1 MGEEPS
7 SGYIDTVET
16 VRSKSMWETI
26 EFTPE
31 DKIAVIAPHPDDECL
46 GASAA
51 LLLAPD
57 RTDIYVM
64 TDGSH
69 GDPDKSIEEEAVIR
83 KKQFEAEM
91 AHVRPHAWEWLGY
104 EDTKLIEHQNAA
116 DQIDFTQ
123 YTKIFLPWI
132 ESFHPDHRAA
142 VKICRTAIRK
152 QKAEA
157 ECFSYELNAPFHRP
171 THYVD
176 ITKIEKEKRRLAG
189 FHQDQIKQVD
199 IVLSLNEFRGA
210 QLFRHEDVKF
220 AECYIKIDSYDFSES
235 PDLLLKLYEIN
246 DDPKIMER
254 IAENGIKIK
263 RVMPMNTTKVYD
275 FIRDNFAPTWA
286 DECMPS
292 IINGDCYVAV
302 KDRELLGFFAIDT
315 PAKGFTGPVG
325 VLPSARRMGI
335 SRALGLVGIKAM
347 RNKGYKYAV
356 SGRVHPWF
364 VNVEESLVGLMPI
377 PGCAGSYNDML

>member
-1 MGEEPS
+1 
-7 SGYIDTVET
+7 
-16 VRSKSMWETI
+16 MWEKI

-51 LLLAPD
+51 LLMAPD

-64 TDGSH
+64 TDGGH
-69 GDPDKSIEEEAVIR
+69 GDPDRSIEEEVVIR
-83 KKQFEAEM
+83 RRQFEAEM
-91 AHVRPHAWEWLGY
+91 AHVKPNAWHWLGY
-104 EDTKLIEHQNAA
+104 EDTKLVEHQNAA
-116 DQIDFTQ
+116 DQIDFTR
-123 YTKIFLPWI
+123 YTKIFLPWMD
-132 ESFHPDHRAA
+132 SFHPDHRAA
-142 VKICRTAIRK
+142 AGICRTAIRK
-152 QKAEA
+152 QKAVA
-157 ECFSYELNAPFHRP
+157 ECFSYEVNAPFYRP

-176 ITKIEKEKRRLAG
+176 ITEMEEEKRRLVR
-189 FHQDQIKQVD
+189 FHQDQRNQEQIT
-199 IVLSLNEFRGA
+199 LSLNEFRGS
-210 QLFRHEDVKF
+210 QLFLHEKIKF
-220 AECYIKIDSYDFSES
+220 AECYIKIDAYDFSES

-254 IAENGIKIK
+254 IAEHGVKIK
-263 RVMPMNTTKVYD
+263 RVMPMNTSKVYD
-275 FIRDNFAPTWA
+275 FIRDNFAATWA

-292 IINGDCYVAV
+292 IMNGDCYVAV

-364 VNVEESLVGLMPI
+364 VAVERSLVGLMPI